1 VPDSPSSDKS
11 VPTLATELW
20 DLVRAYALQETVE
33 PIKGLG
39 RYVAFGVAGSL
50 LMGLAVVMFAM
61 SLLRA
66 LQTETDGWLD
76 GWWSWAPYVITLVFC
91 ALVILIAVSR
101 MSAKKA
107 RSK

>member
-1 VPDSPSSDKS
+1 
-11 VPTLATELW
+11 
-20 DLVRAYALQETVE
+20 
-33 PIKGLG
+33 
-39 RYVAFGVAGSL
+39 VAGSL